1 MRWIV
6 AGRHV
11 AITWTA
17 EDTAASLR
25 ERYRRQ
31 GDGEVRTR
39 LHALWL
45 LRTGWGME
53 QVASIVGIHD
63 RTVQRWL
70 GWYRHGRLAAV
81 CARQGSGYGQPA
93 WLTPAQEA
101 AVAEEAAKGA
111 FTTAA
116 EARRWVAQQFGVT
129 YRPKGI
135 YGLLHRVRCRPKVP
149 RPTHT
154 KADSAAQEAWKK
166 GLRRGPQGS
175 RAEVWGAPGLGRRD
189 AGGVG

>member
-6 AGRHV
+6 AGRRV

-17 EDTAASLR
+17 EDTAESLR
-25 ERYRRQ
+25 ERYRKQ

-53 QVASIVGIHD
+53 QVASIVGVHY
-63 RTVQRWL
+63 RTVQRWV
-70 GWYRHGRLAAV
+70 GWYRHGGIAEV
-81 CARQGSGYGQPA
+81 WARQGGGHGQPA

-101 AVAEEAAKGA
+101 AVAE
-111 FTTAA
+111 
-116 EARRWVAQQFGVT
+116 QFGVT
-129 YRPKGI
+129 YRPKGM
-135 YGLLHRVRCRPKVP
+135 YGLLRRVRCRPKVP

-175 RAEVWGAPGLGRRD
+175 RAEVWGAPGLGR
-189 AGGVG
+189 

>member
-1 MRWIV
+1 M
-6 AGRHV
+6 AGKR
-11 AITWTA
+11 A
-17 EDTAASLR
+17 EIAWEEQDTPEALR
-25 ERYRRQ
+25 ERYRKEAE
-31 GDGEVRTR
+31 GEVCTR

-53 QVASIVGIHD
+53 QVAGVVEAHY

-70 GWYRHGRLAAV
+70 GWYRHGGVAEV
-81 CARQGSGYGQPA
+81 CTHHGGGHGQPA
-93 WLTPAQEA
+93 WLTPEQES

-135 YGLLHRVRCRPKVP
+135 YGLLRRVRCRPKVP
-149 RPTHT
+149 RPIHT
-154 KADSAAQEAWKK
+154 KADLETQEAWKK
-166 GLRRGPQGS
+166 GAVPQLSRRL
-175 RAEVWGAPGLGRRD
+175 E
-189 AGGVG
+189 